1 MILQLID
8 NKESLLSTARIGFQG
23 LFGSSFP
30 SNSKMIQVTNVSN
43 AHLSTKK
50 KKKSSFS
57 SVAIVIVCLFL
68 KQHSQYFVLLNIVVL
83 IIMFIKHYKNMH
95 AKHTGIRKHNGSL
108 D

>member
-1 MILQLID
+1 MILQFID

-30 SNSKMIQVTNVSN
+30 SNSKMIQVTNVYN

-50 KKKSSFS
+50 KKSSFP

-95 AKHTGIRKHNGSL
+95 AKHTRIRKHNGSL